1 MTGNGADPIEPPDTA
16 GPAEPTQSSQSSQ
29 LLGGEWP
36 LAVVLAALG
45 LGLLLV
51 ALTEGFRL
59 GTVIIGAA
67 AVLAGWL
74 RAFLPT
80 DRAGLLAVR
89 SRQVDVGLYL
99 AAGMGVVVVALVV
112 PT

>member
-1 MTGNGADPIEPPDTA
+1 VTSDGGDSPTR
-16 GPAEPTQSSQSSQ
+16 PAQP
-29 LLGGEWP
+29 LGGEWP
-36 LAVVLAALG
+36 LALVLAVLG

-80 DRAGLLAVR
+80 DRVGLLAVR

-99 AAGMGVVVVALVV
+99 AAGMSVVVVALVV